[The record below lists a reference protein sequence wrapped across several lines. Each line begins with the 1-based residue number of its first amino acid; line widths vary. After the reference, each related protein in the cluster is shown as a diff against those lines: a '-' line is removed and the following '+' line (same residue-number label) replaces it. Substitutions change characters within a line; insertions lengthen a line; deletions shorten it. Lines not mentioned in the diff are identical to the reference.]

1 MRAKGKKTKERGVWE
16 VLPPGITGVETR
28 WCFDGKRELTNGGGQ
43 VIGKFPSQK
52 SDVPVWWEY
61 RLERD
66 YVFLLEFDPEVVT
79 FESQPFRIRFEHDG
93 KVRRYSTDFRVV
105 RKTGTTFVEVK
116 PEEKLEKYEPLF
128 RAVRPIFREGM
139 KCEFEVVTDRTIR
152 VQPRLDNV
160 KLLHRYARTEI
171 DDGHILHCMRFFG
184 DKPEASLGEF
194 ESWLSG
200 HGVGKNILYGL
211 LYRKIVAIDISK
223 PIAMDSLVRFTGVP
237 TIVREVA

>member
-1 MRAKGKKTKERGVWE
+1 MRAKGKKSIERGVWE
-16 VLPPGITGVETR
+16 VLPPGVAEVKTR
-28 WCFDGKRELTNGGGQ
+28 WRLDGKRKLTNGGGQ

-66 YVFLLEFDPEVVT
+66 YVFLLEFDPEVLT
-79 FESQPFRIRFEHDG
+79 FESQPFRLLYERDG
-93 KVRRYSTDFRVV
+93 KARRYSPDFRVV
-105 RKTGTTFVEVK
+105 RKTGTTIVEVK
-116 PEEKLEKYEPLF
+116 PEEKLAKYEPLF
-128 RAVRPIFREGM
+128 RAVRPIFRERGE
-139 KCEFEVVTDRTIR
+139 EFEVVTERTIR